1 MPGHPV
7 AVLTGP
13 NLAKE
18 ILSGQ
23 PAASVVAIND
33 DTIAGELQRI
43 FSRPVDLVSRRAVER
58 SRNPYRKQSI
68 LARTEPIYVEG

>member
-1 MPGHPV
+1 MSEVVHDVMPGHPV

-23 PAASVVAIND
+23 AAAAVVAMAD
-33 DTIAGELQRI
+33 DFIASFMAVVS
-43 FSRPVDLVSRRAVER
+43 FSRSMAPLMPPNFRGSF
-58 SRNPYRKQSI
+58 
-68 LARTEPIYVEG
+68 